1 VNAFA
6 YRDGSLHCEDVA
18 LDRIAAEIGTPVF
31 VYSSAAILAS
41 YRAYASALPKATIC
55 YALKAN
61 SNLSILR
68 LLAREGAGADVVS
81 GGELEQA
88 LAAGIAPGKII
99 FSGVGKSRAE
109 MRRAIEVGIGQINI
123 ESEAE
128 MKVLSEVAGGMN
140 ARVAVAIRVNPDV
153 DAGTHA
159 KITTGKKENKF
170 GISIDRAVEAYTR
183 GANSPGLRMVGIAM
197 HIGSQLTDLAPYERA
212 FGAMARLTEK
222 LRGEGH
228 SVERLDLGGGLGIAY
243 RDEAPPSIESYAD
256 VVRRTVGGL
265 GCHLS
270 LEPGR
275 SIVGNAGALV
285 ASVLYVKDAGKRFVI
300 VDAAMND
307 LIRPTLYE
315 AYHQVLPVAEISPGT
330 PTRPADIVGPIC
342 ETGDVLA
349 IDRPFPDLQE
359 GAKVAILSAGAYGA
373 VMASSYNTRPLAAEV
388 LVKGQSYF
396 VVRRRQTVAELLAR
410 DSVPD
415 WLADEPGR
423 RSRG

>member
-1 VNAFA
+1 MSAFA
-6 YRDGSLHCEDVA
+6 YRNGTLHCEDVA
-18 LDRIAAEIGTPVF
+18 LSAIAAEIGTPVY
-31 VYSSAAILAS
+31 VYSSAAVLAS
-41 YRAYASALPKATIC
+41 YRAYAGALPKATVC

-61 SNLSILR
+61 SNMAILR

-88 LAAGIAPGKII
+88 IAAGVAPTKIV

-109 MRRAIEVGIGQINI
+109 MRRAIEVGVGQINV

-128 MKVLSEVAGGMN
+128 MKVLSDVASGMG

-153 DAGTHA
+153 DARTHA

-170 GISIDRAVEAYTR
+170 GIDIGAAPTAYAR
-183 GANSPGLRMVGIAM
+183 GANLPGLRMVGIAV
-197 HIGSQLTDLAPYERA
+197 HIGSQLTDLAPYENAFRA
-212 FGAMARLTEK
+212 LARLTDR
-222 LRGEGH
+222 LRTEGL

-243 RDEAPPSIESYAD
+243 RDEVPPSIEAYAD
-256 VVRRTVGGL
+256 VVQRTVGGL

-270 LEPGR
+270 IEPGR
-275 SIVGNAGALV
+275 SIVGNAGAIV
-285 ASVLYVKDAGKRFVI
+285 SSVLYVKEAGKRFVI

-315 AYHQVLPVAEISPGT
+315 AYHEILPVDEASMST
-330 PTRPADIVGPIC
+330 SRKVADVVGPIC

-349 IDRPFPDLQE
+349 TNRPLPDLQE

-388 LVKGQSYF
+388 LVKGSIF
-396 VVRRRQTVAELLAR
+396 AVVRRRQSVAELIAR
-410 DSVPD
+410 DSIPE
-415 WLADEPGR
+415 WLGDPPE
-423 RSRG
+423 RSKRA